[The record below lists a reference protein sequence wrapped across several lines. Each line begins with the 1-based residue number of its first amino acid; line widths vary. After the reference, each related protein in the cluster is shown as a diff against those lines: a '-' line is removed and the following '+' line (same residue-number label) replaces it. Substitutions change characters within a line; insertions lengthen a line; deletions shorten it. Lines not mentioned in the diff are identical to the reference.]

1 MSSHPASCTRRTLII
16 NCFGSFAASTC
27 VVISLITATAT
38 PSAFAAP
45 MSLDEQIRTLIAEKA
60 SRTPAQRKLDSQLLL
75 TLRPERF
82 QSLPSLTNRPAVAT
96 QAPLPVAIKRAKG
109 ASSIN
114 IVGHLKTT
122 GASVLDASAA
132 DDTIR
137 ANVPAS
143 QIEELASRS
152 DVRFI
157 GIDLP
162 PEHNVARSNTSEG
175 DKTHQAAI
183 ARAMSGRTGAGQKVC
198 VMSDGIDS
206 AAARI
211 ATGDLPQS
219 IYVLPGQ
226 SGRGDEGTAMLE
238 IVYDLAPGAML
249 GFATTRG
256 GEAAFARNI
265 RDLANPQIGGCHI
278 IVDDTDY
285 VSESPF
291 QDGVIAEAVNYV
303 AANGVLYFSSA
314 GNSGNLESQQSG
326 TWEGDFN
333 AAHALP
339 FPSAAGYVMHEFSPN
354 VTRNVARTPA
364 QQVFM
369 HWADRAGSASTDY
382 DFYVLDP
389 TGKNVVA
396 FSNNVQDGTQKPFE
410 YTEAAAPYSFP
421 AGTQV
426 VIVKASGEE
435 DRMLHFQWYRGTLTY
450 ATSGAARG
458 HSAAAGAISVAATP
472 AAQPLSGSI
481 PMGPFPNAFAPMA
494 KVETFSSDGPR
505 RIFFDVNGN
514 LLAGAAA
521 GNFKSNGGIVRQKP
535 DLTAADGVQTATPGF
550 ETFYGTS
557 AAAPHAAA
565 IAALVR
571 EANPGMTA
579 AQLRAKLMSSTVAM
593 DNSAQA
599 SGAGVLMAHLAVQ
612 TTAAT
617 GALDVDGNG
626 RYEALADGVLLLRW
640 LFGSSGQALVYG
652 AVGAGAQRTTA
663 SDIVAWLDSR
673 RAMFDVDGNA
683 RTEALTD
690 GLLVLR
696 YLFGLRGAELVRGAV
711 GNGAARMSAAAIESY
726 IASLMP

>member
-1 MSSHPASCTRRTLII
+1 MCT
-16 NCFGSFAASTC
+16 
-27 VVISLITATAT
+27 VILLITATAA
-38 PSAFAAP
+38 SHALAAS
-45 MSLDEQIRTLIAEKA
+45 MSVDEQIRALIAEKA
-60 SRTPAQRKLDSQLLL
+60 SRTPAQRKIDSQLLM

-82 QSLPSLTNRPAVAT
+82 QSLPALSNRPTLLKSAT
-96 QAPLPVAIKRAKG
+96 SGATLPVTITRATG
-109 ASSIN
+109 ANPGTLI
-114 IVGHLKTT
+114 GRLKT
-122 GASVLDASAA
+122 SSESSPDASNA
-132 DDTIR
+132 DEVIH
-137 ANVPAS
+137 AHVPAS
-143 QIEELASRS
+143 EIEALAARS

-157 GIDLP
+157 SIDLP
-162 PEHNVARSNTSEG
+162 PEHNVAKTNTSEG
-175 DKTHQAAI
+175 DKTHQAAVV
-183 ARAMSGRTGAGQKVC
+183 RAMTGRTGAGQKVC

-211 ATGDLPQS
+211 ASGDLPPN
-219 IYVLPGQ
+219 ITVLPGQ
-226 SGRGDEGTAMLE
+226 AGRGDEGTAMLE
-238 IVYDLAPGAML
+238 IVYDLAPGAAL
-249 GFATTRG
+249 GFATSRG

-285 VSESPF
+285 VTESPF
-291 QDGVIAEAVNYV
+291 QDGVIADAVNFV

-333 AAHALP
+333 AAHAVS
-339 FPSAAGYVMHEFSPN
+339 FPSAAGYLMHEFAPN

-369 HWADRAGSASTDY
+369 HWADRAGHAATDY
-382 DFYVLDP
+382 DFYLLDP

-426 VIVKASGEE
+426 IIVKASGEE
-435 DRMLHFQWYRGTLTY
+435 DRMLHFQWYHGTLNY

-472 AAQPLSGSI
+472 AAQPYSGSI

-514 LLAGAAA
+514 LMAGAAA
-521 GNFKSNGGIVRQKP
+521 GNFKSSGGVVRQKP
-535 DLTAADGVQTATPGF
+535 DLTASDGVQTATPGF

-571 EANPGMTA
+571 EANPGMSA
-579 AQLRAKLMSSTVAM
+579 AQLRTKLMSSTVAI
-593 DNSAQA
+593 DNTTQA
-599 SGAGVLMAHLAVQ
+599 SGAGVLMAQIALQA
-612 TTAAT
+612 TTVS

-626 RYEALADGVLLLRW
+626 RYEALTDGVLVLRW
-640 LFGSSGQALVYG
+640 LFGSTGPTLING
-652 AVGAGAQRTTA
+652 AIGAGAQRATA
-663 SDIVAWLDSR
+663 ADVIAWLESR
-673 RAMFDVDGNA
+673 RAMFDVDDNG

-690 GLLVLR
+690 GLLILR
-696 YLFGLRGAELVRGAV
+696 YMFGVRGAELVASAV
-711 GNGAARMSAAAIESY
+711 GSGATRANAPAIEAY
-726 IASLMP
+726 ISSLMP